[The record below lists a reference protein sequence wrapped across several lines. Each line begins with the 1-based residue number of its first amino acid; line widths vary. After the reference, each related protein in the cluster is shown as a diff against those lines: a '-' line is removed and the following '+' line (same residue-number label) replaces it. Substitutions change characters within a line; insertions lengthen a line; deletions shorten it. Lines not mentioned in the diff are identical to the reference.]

1 MFLLMISDHSTKW
14 RSVFKLQKVSK
25 CYFEDGFH
33 ETNIYLLEELSA
45 GHTIEGPAVIVD
57 KTRFAQWL

>member
-1 MFLLMISDHSTKW
+1 M
-14 RSVFKLQKVSK
+14 

-57 KTRFAQWL
+57 KTRSVQ